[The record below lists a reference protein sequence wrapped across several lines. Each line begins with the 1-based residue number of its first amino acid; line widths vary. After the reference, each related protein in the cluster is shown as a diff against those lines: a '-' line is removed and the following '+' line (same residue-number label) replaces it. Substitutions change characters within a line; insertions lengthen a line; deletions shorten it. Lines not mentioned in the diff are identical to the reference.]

1 MRNRIEGVKVNTI
14 VDFKPNSFWVGSWQ
28 IEFSNDAGDK
38 VTIGLDED
46 KMIDLSSRA
55 ADRVKDIQK
64 RRLEE
69 AVELT
74 DKASEEVCDE

>member
-14 VDFKPNSFWVGSWQ
+14 VDFTPNNFWVGSWQ

-38 VTIGLDED
+38 VTVQLNED
-46 KMIDLSSRA
+46 KMIELSRRA

-74 DKASEEVCDE
+74 DKANEEVCDE